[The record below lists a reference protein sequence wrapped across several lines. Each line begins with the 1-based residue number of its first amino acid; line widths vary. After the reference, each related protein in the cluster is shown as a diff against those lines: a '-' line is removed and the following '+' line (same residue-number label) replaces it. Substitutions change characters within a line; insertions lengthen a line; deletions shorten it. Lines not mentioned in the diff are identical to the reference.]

1 MTSKDNY
8 SVMLRGNNRQ
18 QYQGDFTIQQLMT
31 NQNQNNIAQFGVF
44 GKVKFWRKLNAN
56 CERLSVI
63 EGNKANRHVYFV

>member
-1 MTSKDNY
+1 MKTRHSTHLIMTSKDNY

-44 GKVKFWRKLNAN
+44 DKVKF
-56 CERLSVI
+56 
-63 EGNKANRHVYFV
+63 